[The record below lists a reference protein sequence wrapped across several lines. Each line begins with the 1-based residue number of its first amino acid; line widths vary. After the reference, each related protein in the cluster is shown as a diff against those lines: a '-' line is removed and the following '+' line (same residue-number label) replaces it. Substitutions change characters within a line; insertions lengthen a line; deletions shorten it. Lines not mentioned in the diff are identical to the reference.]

1 MSERDLIT
9 ENPETPTSA
18 PEIRIGN
25 EMVEFLSVILQT
37 PREYWPNLL
46 KMMRLFLETVT
57 VKPGL
62 SEPAETPE
70 NVDFTKL
77 SKEGSIER
85 NQAMIR
91 ALLGG
96 LKEGNEDDEM
106 VEFLSVILQTPREYW
121 PNLLKMMR
129 LFLETVTVK
138 PGLSE
143 PAETPENVDFT
154 KQSKEGSIKRNQDP
168 LLAMLAGGIK
178 LENEDKEKPEIIDS
192 LQQHEALSKLLQS
205 WIDDGD
211 EQEQTETAEVL
222 RKALEENPVHI

>member
-18 PEIRIGN
+18 PAIRIGN
-25 EMVEFLSVILQT
+25 EMVEFLSVIQQT

-77 SKEGSIER
+77 SEEESINLR
-85 NQAMIR
+85 MIQVQSR
-91 ALLGG
+91 LWEAGRR
-96 LKEGNEDDEM
+96 EGNED
-106 VEFLSVILQTPREYW
+106 
-121 PNLLKMMR
+121 
-129 LFLETVTVK
+129 
-138 PGLSE
+138 
-143 PAETPENVDFT
+143 
-154 KQSKEGSIKRNQDP
+154 NQ
-168 LLAMLAGGIK
+168 
-178 LENEDKEKPEIIDS
+178 KPEIIDS

>member
-1 MSERDLIT
+1 MSERALIT

-18 PEIRIGN
+18 PETRIGN
-25 EMVEFLSVILQT
+25 EMVEFLSVIQQT

-77 SKEGSIER
+77 SNESSIRR
-85 NQAMIR
+85 NQAYIR
-91 ALLGG
+91 SMLAGR
-96 LKEGNEDDEM
+96 KEGNED
-106 VEFLSVILQTPREYW
+106 
-121 PNLLKMMR
+121 N
-129 LFLETVTVK
+129 
-138 PGLSE
+138 
-143 PAETPENVDFT
+143 
-154 KQSKEGSIKRNQDP
+154 
-168 LLAMLAGGIK
+168 
-178 LENEDKEKPEIIDS
+178 EKPEIIDP

-205 WIDDGD
+205 WVDDGD
-211 EQEQTETAEVL
+211 EEEQTETAEVL

>member
-1 MSERDLIT
+1 MSERALIT

-18 PEIRIGN
+18 PETRIGN
-25 EMVEFLSVILQT
+25 EMVEFLSVIQQT

-77 SKEGSIER
+77 SKEEIKR
-85 NQAMIR
+85 NQRFIR
-91 ALLGG
+91 LLLLGSWRE
-96 LKEGNEDDEM
+96 EGNED
-106 VEFLSVILQTPREYW
+106 
-121 PNLLKMMR
+121 N
-129 LFLETVTVK
+129 
-138 PGLSE
+138 
-143 PAETPENVDFT
+143 
-154 KQSKEGSIKRNQDP
+154 
-168 LLAMLAGGIK
+168 
-178 LENEDKEKPEIIDS
+178 EKPEIIDP

-205 WIDDGD
+205 WVDDGD
-211 EQEQTETAEVL
+211 EEEQTETAEVL

>member
-18 PEIRIGN
+18 PAIRLGN
-25 EMVEFLSVILQT
+25 EMVEFLSVIQ
-37 PREYWPNLL
+37 
-46 KMMRLFLETVT
+46 
-57 VKPGL
+57 
-62 SEPAETPE
+62 
-70 NVDFTKL
+70 
-77 SKEGSIER
+77 
-85 NQAMIR
+85 
-91 ALLGG
+91 
-96 LKEGNEDDEM
+96 
-106 VEFLSVILQTPREYW
+106 QTPREYW

-168 LLAMLAGGIK
+168 LLAMLVGGIK

-205 WIDDGD
+205 WVDDGD

-222 RKALEENPVHI
+222 RQALEENPVHI

>member
-25 EMVEFLSVILQT
+25 EMVEFLSVIQQT

-70 NVDFTKL
+70 
-77 SKEGSIER
+77 S
-85 NQAMIR
+85 R
-91 ALLGG
+91 AWKVHSRLWEAGRR
-96 LKEGNEDDEM
+96 EGNED
-106 VEFLSVILQTPREYW
+106 
-121 PNLLKMMR
+121 N
-129 LFLETVTVK
+129 
-138 PGLSE
+138 
-143 PAETPENVDFT
+143 
-154 KQSKEGSIKRNQDP
+154 
-168 LLAMLAGGIK
+168 
-178 LENEDKEKPEIIDS
+178 EKPEIIDS

-205 WIDDGD
+205 WVDDGD
-211 EQEQTETAEVL
+211 EEEQTETAEVL

>member
-1 MSERDLIT
+1 
-9 ENPETPTSA
+9 
-18 PEIRIGN
+18 
-25 EMVEFLSVILQT
+25 MVEFLSVIQQT

-77 SKEGSIER
+77 SKEGSI
-85 NQAMIR
+85 N
-91 ALLGG
+91 
-96 LKEGNEDDEM
+96 
-106 VEFLSVILQTPREYW
+106 
-121 PNLLKMMR
+121 
-129 LFLETVTVK
+129 
-138 PGLSE
+138 
-143 PAETPENVDFT
+143 
-154 KQSKEGSIKRNQDP
+154 RNQDT
-168 LLAMLAGGIK
+168 LRAMLVGGIK
-178 LENEDKEKPEIIDS
+178 VGNEDKEKPEIIDS

-222 RKALEENPVHI
+222 RKAVEENPVHI

>member
-18 PEIRIGN
+18 PAIRIGN
-25 EMVEFLSVILQT
+25 EMVEFLSVIQQT

-46 KMMRLFLETVT
+46 KMMSLFLETVT

-77 SKEGSIER
+77 SKEESINIKR
-85 NQAMIR
+85 IQAESR
-91 ALLGG
+91 VWLAGR
-96 LKEGNEDDEM
+96 KEGNED
-106 VEFLSVILQTPREYW
+106 
-121 PNLLKMMR
+121 N
-129 LFLETVTVK
+129 
-138 PGLSE
+138 
-143 PAETPENVDFT
+143 
-154 KQSKEGSIKRNQDP
+154 
-168 LLAMLAGGIK
+168 
-178 LENEDKEKPEIIDS
+178 EKPEIIDS

>member
-1 MSERDLIT
+1 MSERALIT
-9 ENPETPTSA
+9 ENPERPTSA

-25 EMVEFLSVILQT
+25 EMVEFLSVIQQT

-77 SKEGSIER
+77 SKEGSINR
-85 NQAMIR
+85 NQAMTRVMLAGI
-91 ALLGG
+91 
-96 LKEGNEDDEM
+96 KEGNED
-106 VEFLSVILQTPREYW
+106 
-121 PNLLKMMR
+121 N
-129 LFLETVTVK
+129 
-138 PGLSE
+138 
-143 PAETPENVDFT
+143 
-154 KQSKEGSIKRNQDP
+154 
-168 LLAMLAGGIK
+168 
-178 LENEDKEKPEIIDS
+178 EKPEIIDP

-205 WIDDGD
+205 WVDDGD

>member
-9 ENPETPTSA
+9 ENPETPSSA

-25 EMVEFLSVILQT
+25 EMVEFLSVIQQT

-77 SKEGSIER
+77 SKEGSIKR
-85 NQAMIR
+85 NQAMSR
-91 ALLGG
+91 VMLAG
-96 LKEGNEDDEM
+96 LKEGNED
-106 VEFLSVILQTPREYW
+106 
-121 PNLLKMMR
+121 N
-129 LFLETVTVK
+129 
-138 PGLSE
+138 
-143 PAETPENVDFT
+143 
-154 KQSKEGSIKRNQDP
+154 
-168 LLAMLAGGIK
+168 
-178 LENEDKEKPEIIDS
+178 EKPEIIDS

-205 WIDDGD
+205 WVDDGD

>member
-1 MSERDLIT
+1 MSERALIT

-25 EMVEFLSVILQT
+25 EMVEFLSVIQQT

-77 SKEGSIER
+77 SKEGSISREQ
-85 NQAMIR
+85 NQQR
-91 ALLGG
+91 
-96 LKEGNEDDEM
+96 
-106 VEFLSVILQTPREYW
+106 
-121 PNLLKMMR
+121 
-129 LFLETVTVK
+129 
-138 PGLSE
+138 
-143 PAETPENVDFT
+143 
-154 KQSKEGSIKRNQDP
+154 
-168 LLAMLAGGIK
+168 AMLVGGIVG
-178 LENEDKEKPEIIDS
+178 NEDKEKPEIIDS

>member
-1 MSERDLIT
+1 MSERALIP

-25 EMVEFLSVILQT
+25 EMVEFLSVIQQT

-77 SKEGSIER
+77 SKEGSIKR
-85 NQAMIR
+85 NEDTIR
-91 ALLGG
+91 ALLG
-96 LKEGNEDDEM
+96 
-106 VEFLSVILQTPREYW
+106 
-121 PNLLKMMR
+121 
-129 LFLETVTVK
+129 
-138 PGLSE
+138 
-143 PAETPENVDFT
+143 
-154 KQSKEGSIKRNQDP
+154 
-168 LLAMLAGGIK
+168 GGIK

>member
-18 PEIRIGN
+18 PAIRIGN
-25 EMVEFLSVILQT
+25 EMVEFLSVIQ
-37 PREYWPNLL
+37 
-46 KMMRLFLETVT
+46 
-57 VKPGL
+57 
-62 SEPAETPE
+62 
-70 NVDFTKL
+70 
-77 SKEGSIER
+77 
-85 NQAMIR
+85 
-91 ALLGG
+91 
-96 LKEGNEDDEM
+96 
-106 VEFLSVILQTPREYW
+106 QTPREYW

>member
-18 PEIRIGN
+18 PAIRIGN
-25 EMVEFLSVILQT
+25 EMVEFLSVIQQT

-77 SKEGSIER
+77 SEEESI
-85 NQAMIR
+85 NLKIIQAESR
-91 ALLGG
+91 VWLAGRR
-96 LKEGNEDDEM
+96 EGNED
-106 VEFLSVILQTPREYW
+106 
-121 PNLLKMMR
+121 N
-129 LFLETVTVK
+129 
-138 PGLSE
+138 
-143 PAETPENVDFT
+143 
-154 KQSKEGSIKRNQDP
+154 
-168 LLAMLAGGIK
+168 
-178 LENEDKEKPEIIDS
+178 EKPEIIDS

-205 WIDDGD
+205 WVDDGD
-211 EQEQTETAEVL
+211 EEEQTETAEVL

>member
-18 PEIRIGN
+18 PAIRIGN
-25 EMVEFLSVILQT
+25 EMVEFLSVIQQT

-77 SKEGSIER
+77 SEEESINLTRQVHNRLWEAGR
-85 NQAMIR
+85 R
-91 ALLGG
+91 
-96 LKEGNEDDEM
+96 EGNED
-106 VEFLSVILQTPREYW
+106 
-121 PNLLKMMR
+121 N
-129 LFLETVTVK
+129 
-138 PGLSE
+138 
-143 PAETPENVDFT
+143 
-154 KQSKEGSIKRNQDP
+154 
-168 LLAMLAGGIK
+168 
-178 LENEDKEKPEIIDS
+178 EKPEIIDS

-205 WIDDGD
+205 WVDDGD
-211 EQEQTETAEVL
+211 EEEQTETAELL

>member
-1 MSERDLIT
+1 MSERPLIT

-18 PEIRIGN
+18 PEIHIGN
-25 EMVEFLSVILQT
+25 EMVEFLSVIQ
-37 PREYWPNLL
+37 
-46 KMMRLFLETVT
+46 
-57 VKPGL
+57 
-62 SEPAETPE
+62 
-70 NVDFTKL
+70 
-77 SKEGSIER
+77 
-85 NQAMIR
+85 
-91 ALLGG
+91 
-96 LKEGNEDDEM
+96 
-106 VEFLSVILQTPREYW
+106 QTPREYW

-154 KQSKEGSIKRNQDP
+154 KQSKEGSIKRNLDP
-168 LLAMLAGGIK
+168 LIAMLVGGIK
-178 LENEDKEKPEIIDS
+178 VGNEDKEKPEIIDS

>member
-25 EMVEFLSVILQT
+25 EMVEFLSVIQQT

-77 SKEGSIER
+77 SKEGSI
-85 NQAMIR
+85 
-91 ALLGG
+91 
-96 LKEGNEDDEM
+96 
-106 VEFLSVILQTPREYW
+106 SREQ
-121 PNLLKMMR
+121 NMR
-129 LFLETVTVK
+129 
-138 PGLSE
+138 
-143 PAETPENVDFT
+143 
-154 KQSKEGSIKRNQDP
+154 
-168 LLAMLAGGIK
+168 AMLVGGIK
-178 LENEDKEKPEIIDS
+178 EGNEDKEKPEIIDS
-192 LQQHEALSKLLQS
+192 LQQHEALIKLLQS

>member
-25 EMVEFLSVILQT
+25 
-37 PREYWPNLL
+37 
-46 KMMRLFLETVT
+46 
-57 VKPGL
+57 
-62 SEPAETPE
+62 
-70 NVDFTKL
+70 
-77 SKEGSIER
+77 
-85 NQAMIR
+85 
-91 ALLGG
+91 
-96 LKEGNEDDEM
+96 EM

-205 WIDDGD
+205 WVDDGD

>member
-25 EMVEFLSVILQT
+25 EMVEFLSVIQQT

-77 SKEGSIER
+77 SKEGSI
-85 NQAMIR
+85 
-91 ALLGG
+91 
-96 LKEGNEDDEM
+96 
-106 VEFLSVILQTPREYW
+106 SREQ
-121 PNLLKMMR
+121 NMR
-129 LFLETVTVK
+129 
-138 PGLSE
+138 
-143 PAETPENVDFT
+143 
-154 KQSKEGSIKRNQDP
+154 
-168 LLAMLAGGIK
+168 AMLVGGIK
-178 LENEDKEKPEIIDS
+178 EGNEDKEKPEIIDS
-192 LQQHEALSKLLQS
+192 LQQHEALIKLLQS
-205 WIDDGD
+205 WINDGD

>member
-1 MSERDLIT
+1 MSERALIT

-25 EMVEFLSVILQT
+25 EMVEFLSVIQQT

-46 KMMRLFLETVT
+46 KMMTLFLETVT

-70 NVDFTKL
+70 NVDFTKV
-77 SKEGSIER
+77 SKEESIKR
-85 NQAMIR
+85 NQAMLR
-91 ALLGG
+91 AMRAG
-96 LKEGNEDDEM
+96 LKEGNED
-106 VEFLSVILQTPREYW
+106 
-121 PNLLKMMR
+121 N
-129 LFLETVTVK
+129 
-138 PGLSE
+138 
-143 PAETPENVDFT
+143 
-154 KQSKEGSIKRNQDP
+154 EGPQ
-168 LLAMLAGGIK
+168 
-178 LENEDKEKPEIIDS
+178 IIDS

-222 RKALEENPVHI
+222 RKALEENPLHI

>member
-1 MSERDLIT
+1 MSERALIT

-25 EMVEFLSVILQT
+25 EMVEFLSVIQ
-37 PREYWPNLL
+37 
-46 KMMRLFLETVT
+46 
-57 VKPGL
+57 
-62 SEPAETPE
+62 
-70 NVDFTKL
+70 
-77 SKEGSIER
+77 
-85 NQAMIR
+85 
-91 ALLGG
+91 
-96 LKEGNEDDEM
+96 
-106 VEFLSVILQTPREYW
+106 QTPREYW

-154 KQSKEGSIKRNQDP
+154 KQSKEESIKRNQKNMRI
-168 LLAMLAGGIK
+168 AILAGQRKG
-178 LENEDKEKPEIIDS
+178 NEDNEKPEIIDS